1 MNPSLHFMWFCIC
14 HSVIS
19 QAHFIMQVHKQLI
32 IIIWLF
38 QEENKVLQ
46 KSAAEKNLSSEL
58 KSETDLSSE
67 ESNIGGIGKA
77 QKLVLDEYDI
87 MFRDMEPVIS
97 KPHIIHVEEE
107 QVTTI
112 INKFALATEISE
124 SAADGWDE
132 DFDDWND
139 SQEGITKTV

>member
-1 MNPSLHFMWFCIC
+1 
-14 HSVIS
+14 
-19 QAHFIMQVHKQLI
+19 MQVHKQLI

-46 KSAAEKNLSSEL
+46 KSAAEKNLSSQF

-139 SQEGITKTV
+139 SQEGITKTVQL